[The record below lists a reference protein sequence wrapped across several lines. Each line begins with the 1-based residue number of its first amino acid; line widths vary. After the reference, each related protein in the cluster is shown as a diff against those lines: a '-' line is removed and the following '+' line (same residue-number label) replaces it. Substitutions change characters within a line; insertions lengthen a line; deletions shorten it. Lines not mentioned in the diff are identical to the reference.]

1 MNTTPSQEEFEEIIK
16 PIIENDEVQKMK
28 NYRQHADS
36 SCYDHC
42 MNVAYY
48 TYYICKKLNLDYKSA
63 ARASMLH
70 DFFLYDWRV
79 KSDDRKGF
87 HGFRHPRISLEN
99 AEKYFDLNEKEQ
111 DIILK
116 HMWPITIKLSKK
128 QGMGGSPIIG
138 MILPLISILNHTL
151 CGLCFSLNLNRST
164 SYLLLCLSLNFL
176 P

>member
-116 HMWPITIKLSKK
+116 HMWPITIKLPKYKESYIITLTDKFSALFETMKYYNKK
-128 QGMGGSPIIG
+128 PSFQKVYANFIIFLA
-138 MILPLISILNHTL
+138 IL
-151 CGLCFSLNLNRST
+151 
-164 SYLLLCLSLNFL
+164 FL
-176 P
+176 KS